1 MERELKILERAL
13 LFVAVAVP
21 SVTALGYFFGPK
33 PHLQTSQLLIY
44 PLTGLVDTRDTLIL
58 FGWYAIA
65 AISFVYVYWQIFEKD
80 NSEFFPILRSKR
92 LHRIFVFGLILIF
105 VCNLFVD
112 LDLDGQGVGNIPT
125 LSIREALIATLFW
138 MIVGFLWF
146 RSKNYTFVFRSIIA
160 CGLLIRPLSVFLQ
173 TPSSLLD
180 EWHFNFTANE
190 LAAPAAGMIPM
201 VNFLPWYTNL
211 LGFPIAPILRLVP
224 GQSVMVILIWL
235 LLLQAI
241 CLVLP
246 AIIAYKI
253 AGKQAAL
260 MSFLLMI
267 SLMTAQPK
275 INSYFQAFPIRT
287 IFPCL
292 LLGLLVSFV
301 QNVQTFSF
309 RNSIFLGVLSGLA
322 LLNNLESGLP
332 SLLALV
338 FTLLLLYRS
347 IWNFMRAVLS
357 ILFGVFLVFGLY
369 SFLVLSTGRALHLS
383 YMITPLKIVVSGG
396 FFQVPMAVGGYHN
409 LFAIFFVSGMAASS
423 FLFFRAQ
430 KVVSIGLKRIAA
442 LMAFSSSWGLIG
454 MVYFSGRS
462 FTSTLLAGSTYAL
475 GLLAVSVVIW
485 IFIDKQ
491 FVSDVLRQKN
501 QDLYIMCSLFILLFF
516 YIATTVLTRMDS
528 VNVLRQAGKEWIAE
542 TNRTGS
548 LKSTDVQINQLKN
561 DSQSRPREVVQIYQL
576 SNILE
581 LTTGIEAGLVV
592 ADPRYLSMFSD
603 IQNIQCQYILGS
615 KFDIIIEDFQLDDS
629 FEVFTK
635 ANPNGSLKDLPL
647 CNRTMI
653 LNEIPALDP
662 DATTRFL
669 IIDAKEK

>member
-13 LFVAVAVP
+13 LFVAVAVQ

-138 MIVGFLWF
+138 LIVGFLWF
-146 RSKNYTFVFRSIIA
+146 RSKNYTFVIRSIIA

-267 SLMTAQPK
+267 SLLTAQPK

-430 KVVSIGLKRIAA
+430 KVVSIGLKRIAV

-635 ANPNGSLKDLPL
+635 ANPNGSLKDLPF

>member
-1 MERELKILERAL
+1 MERELKILERTL
-13 LFVAVAVP
+13 LFVAVTVP
-21 SVTALGYFFGPK
+21 TVTAFGYFVGPK
-33 PHLQTSQLLIY
+33 PYLQTSKLLID

-65 AISFVYVYWQIFEKD
+65 AISSVFVYWQIFQK
-80 NSEFFPILRSKR
+80 NSNELVPVPRSKR
-92 LHRIFVFGLILIF
+92 LQRIPIYGLILIF
-105 VCNLFVD
+105 VCNLFMD
-112 LDLDGQGVGNIPT
+112 LDLDGQGVGNVPT
-125 LSIREALIATLFW
+125 LTIREALVATLFW
-138 MIVGFLWF
+138 LVVGFVWF
-146 RSKNYTFVFRSIIA
+146 RSKNYTFLSRSIIA

-173 TPSSLLD
+173 TPSSLQD

-190 LAAPAAGMIPM
+190 IAAPAAGMIPM
-201 VNFLPWYTNL
+201 VNFVPWYTNL

-241 CLVLP
+241 CLALP
-246 AIIAYKI
+246 TIIAYKI
-253 AGKQAAL
+253 AGKHAAL
-260 MSFLLMI
+260 LSFLLMI

-292 LLGLLVSFV
+292 LLGLLVFCV
-301 QNVQTFSF
+301 QNIQTFRF
-309 RNSIFLGVLSGLA
+309 RDSIFLGVLSGFA

-332 SLLALV
+332 SLLALI

-347 IWNFMRAVLS
+347 IWNFTRAVLS

-369 SFLVLSTGRALHLS
+369 IFLVLSTGRTLQFS
-383 YMITPLKIVVSGG
+383 YVITPLKIVVSGG
-396 FFQVPMAVGGYHN
+396 FFQVPMTVGGYHN
-409 LFAIFFVSGMAASS
+409 IFAIFFVSGMATAS

-430 KVVSIGLKRIAA
+430 KIGSVSLKRIAA
-442 LMAFSSSWGLIG
+442 FMSFSSSWGLIG

-475 GLLAVSVVIW
+475 GLLAVSVTIW

-501 QDLYIMCSLFILLFF
+501 QDLYVMSSLFVLLFF

-528 VNVLRQAGKEWIAE
+528 VNVLREAGKEWVSE
-542 TNRTGS
+542 TSRTVS
-548 LKSTDVQINQLKN
+548 LKSTDEQINRLKKDN
-561 DSQSRPREVVQIYQL
+561 QSRPRQVVQIFQL

-592 ADPRYLSMFSD
+592 ADPRYLSMFGE
-603 IQNIQCQYILGS
+603 IQSIQCQYILDS
-615 KFDIIIEDFQLDDS
+615 DFNIIIEDSQLDDS

-635 ANPNGSLKDLPL
+635 ANPNGSLKDLPS
-647 CNRTMI
+647 CNRTM
-653 LNEIPALDP
+653 NVTEIPTLDP

-669 IIDAKEK
+669 IVDAKEK

>member
-1 MERELKILERAL
+1 
-13 LFVAVAVP
+13 
-21 SVTALGYFFGPK
+21 
-33 PHLQTSQLLIY
+33 
-44 PLTGLVDTRDTLIL
+44 
-58 FGWYAIA
+58 
-65 AISFVYVYWQIFEKD
+65 
-80 NSEFFPILRSKR
+80 
-92 LHRIFVFGLILIF
+92 
-105 VCNLFVD
+105 
-112 LDLDGQGVGNIPT
+112 
-125 LSIREALIATLFW
+125 
-138 MIVGFLWF
+138 
-146 RSKNYTFVFRSIIA
+146 
-160 CGLLIRPLSVFLQ
+160 
-173 TPSSLLD
+173 
-180 EWHFNFTANE
+180 
-190 LAAPAAGMIPM
+190 
-201 VNFLPWYTNL
+201 
-211 LGFPIAPILRLVP
+211 
-224 GQSVMVILIWL
+224 VMVILIWL

-267 SLMTAQPK
+267 SLLTAQPK

-409 LFAIFFVSGMAASS
+409 LFAIFFVSGMALHLSYMITPLKIVVSGGFFQVPMAVGGYHNLFAIFFVSGMAASS

-430 KVVSIGLKRIAA
+430 KVVSIGLKRIAV

-635 ANPNGSLKDLPL
+635 ANPNGSLKDLPF

>member
-1 MERELKILERAL
+1 MERELKILERTL
-13 LFVAVAVP
+13 LFVAVTVP
-21 SVTALGYFFGPK
+21 TVTAFGYFVGPK
-33 PHLQTSQLLIY
+33 PYLQTSKLLID

-65 AISFVYVYWQIFEKD
+65 AISSVFVYWQIFQK
-80 NSEFFPILRSKR
+80 NSNELVPVPRSKR
-92 LHRIFVFGLILIF
+92 LHRIFLYGLIFIF
-105 VCNLFVD
+105 VCNLFID
-112 LDLDGQGVGNIPT
+112 LDLDGQGVGNVPILT
-125 LSIREALIATLFW
+125 IREALIATLFSL
-138 MIVGFLWF
+138 IVGFAWF
-146 RSKNYTFVFRSIIA
+146 RSRNYTFVFRSIIA
-160 CGLLIRPLSVFLQ
+160 CGLLIRPLSVFIQ
-173 TPSSLLD
+173 TPSSLQD

-201 VNFLPWYTNL
+201 VNFVPWYTNL

-241 CLVLP
+241 CLALP
-246 AIIAYKI
+246 TIIAYKI
-253 AGKQAAL
+253 AGKHAAL
-260 MSFLLMI
+260 LSLLLMI

-292 LLGLLVSFV
+292 LLGLLVSCV
-301 QNVQTFSF
+301 QNIQTFRF
-309 RNSIFLGVLSGLA
+309 RNSIFLGVLSGFA

-332 SLLALV
+332 SLLALI

-347 IWNFMRAVLS
+347 ISNFTRAVLS
-357 ILFGVFLVFGLY
+357 ILFGVFLVFCLY
-369 SFLVLSTGRALHLS
+369 IFLVLSTGRALQFS
-383 YMITPLKIVVSGG
+383 YVITPLKIVVSGG
-396 FFQVPMAVGGYHN
+396 FFQVPMTVGGYHN
-409 LFAIFFVSGMAASS
+409 IFAIFFVSGMATAS

-430 KVVSIGLKRIAA
+430 KIGSVSLKRIAA
-442 LMAFSSSWGLIG
+442 FMSFSSSWGLIG

-475 GLLAVSVVIW
+475 GLLAVSVTIW

-501 QDLYIMCSLFILLFF
+501 QDLYVMSSLFVLLFF

-528 VNVLRQAGKEWIAE
+528 VNVLREAGKEWVSE
-542 TNRTGS
+542 TSRTVS
-548 LKSTDVQINQLKN
+548 LKSTDEQINRLKKDN
-561 DSQSRPREVVQIYQL
+561 QSRPRQVVQIFQL

-592 ADPRYLSMFSD
+592 ADPRYLSMFGE
-603 IQNIQCQYILGS
+603 IQSIQCQYILDS
-615 KFDIIIEDFQLDDS
+615 EFNIIIEDSQLDDS

-635 ANPNGSLKDLPL
+635 ANPNGSLKDLPS
-647 CNRTMI
+647 CNRTM
-653 LNEIPALDP
+653 NVTEIPTLDP

-669 IIDAKEK
+669 IVDAKEK

>member
-1 MERELKILERAL
+1 MERELQILERAL
-13 LFVAVAVP
+13 LFVAITIP
-21 SVTALGYFFGPK
+21 TVTAFGYFLGPK
-33 PHLQTSQLLIY
+33 PYLQTSQLLID
-44 PLTGLVDTRDTLIL
+44 PLTGLVDKRDTLIL

-65 AISFVYVYWQIFEKD
+65 AISSVFVYWQIFQK
-80 NSEFFPILRSKR
+80 NSNELVPVPRSKR
-92 LHRIFVFGLILIF
+92 LQRIPIYGLILIF
-105 VCNLFVD
+105 VCNLFMD
-112 LDLDGQGVGNIPT
+112 LDLDGQGVGNVPT
-125 LSIREALIATLFW
+125 LTIREALVATLFW
-138 MIVGFLWF
+138 LVVGFVWF
-146 RSKNYTFVFRSIIA
+146 RSKNYTFLSRSIIA
-160 CGLLIRPLSVFLQ
+160 CGLLVRPLSVFLQ
-173 TPSSLLD
+173 TPSSLQD

-190 LAAPAAGMIPM
+190 IAAPAAGMIPM
-201 VNFLPWYTNL
+201 VNFVPWYTNL

-241 CLVLP
+241 CLALP
-246 AIIAYKI
+246 TIIAYKI
-253 AGKQAAL
+253 AGKHAAL
-260 MSFLLMI
+260 LSFLLMI

-292 LLGLLVSFV
+292 LLGLLVSSV
-301 QNVQTFSF
+301 QNIQTFRF
-309 RNSIFLGVLSGLA
+309 RNSIFLGVLSGFA

-332 SLLALV
+332 SLLALI

-347 IWNFMRAVLS
+347 IWNFTRAVLS
-357 ILFGVFLVFGLY
+357 ILFGALLVFGLY
-369 SFLVLSTGRALHLS
+369 SLLVLSTGRALHFS

-409 LFAIFFVSGMAASS
+409 IFAILFVSGMAASS

-430 KVVSIGLKRIAA
+430 KVFSVGLKRIAA

-454 MVYFSGRS
+454 MVYYSGRS

-475 GLLAVSVVIW
+475 GLLAVSVLMW

-501 QDLYIMCSLFILLFF
+501 QDLFVISSLFLLLFV

-528 VNVLRQAGKEWIAE
+528 VNVLREAGTEWVAE
-542 TNRTGS
+542 TNRTAS
-548 LKSTDVQINQLKN
+548 LKSTDEQINRLKIDN
-561 DSQSRPREVVQIYQL
+561 QSRPLQVVQIFQL

-592 ADPRYLSMFSD
+592 ADPRYLSMFGE
-603 IQNIQCQYILGS
+603 IQDIQCQYILRS
-615 KFDIIIEDFQLDDS
+615 EINVIIEDYQLDDS

-635 ANPNGSLKDLPL
+635 ANPNGSLKDLPF
-647 CNRTMI
+647 CNRTMN
-653 LNEIPALDP
+653 LNEIPTLDP

-669 IIDAKEK
+669 IVDAKKR

>member
-1 MERELKILERAL
+1 MERELNILERTL
-13 LFVAVAVP
+13 LFVAITVP
-21 SVTALGYFFGPK
+21 TVTAFGYFLGPK
-33 PHLQTSQLLIY
+33 PHLRTSQLLID

-65 AISFVYVYWQIFEKD
+65 AISSVFVYWQIFQK
-80 NSEFFPILRSKR
+80 NSNELVPVPRSKR
-92 LHRIFVFGLILIF
+92 LHRIFLYGLIFIF
-105 VCNLFVD
+105 VCNLFID
-112 LDLDGQGVGNIPT
+112 LDLDGQGVGNVPILT
-125 LSIREALIATLFW
+125 IREALIATLFW
-138 MIVGFLWF
+138 LIVGFAWF
-146 RSKNYTFVFRSIIA
+146 RSRNYTFVFRSIIA
-160 CGLLIRPLSVFLQ
+160 CGLLIRPLSVFIQ
-173 TPSSLLD
+173 TPSSLQD

-241 CLVLP
+241 CLALP
-246 AIIAYKI
+246 TIIAYKI
-253 AGKQAAL
+253 AGKHAAL
-260 MSFLLMI
+260 LSFLLMI

-292 LLGLLVSFV
+292 LLGLLVSCV
-301 QNVQTFSF
+301 QNIQTFRF
-309 RNSIFLGVLSGLA
+309 RNSIFLGVLSGFA

-332 SLLALV
+332 SLLALI

-347 IWNFMRAVLS
+347 ISNFTRAVLS

-369 SFLVLSTGRALHLS
+369 IFLVLSTGRALHFS
-383 YMITPLKIVVSGG
+383 YVITPLKIVVSGG
-396 FFQVPMAVGGYHN
+396 FFQVPMTVGGYHN
-409 LFAIFFVSGMAASS
+409 IFAIFFVSGMATAS

-430 KVVSIGLKRIAA
+430 KIGSVSLKRIAA
-442 LMAFSSSWGLIG
+442 FMSFSSSWGLIG

-475 GLLAVSVVIW
+475 GLLAVSVTIW

-501 QDLYIMCSLFILLFF
+501 QDLYVMSSLFVLLFF

-528 VNVLRQAGKEWIAE
+528 VNVLREAGKEWVSE
-542 TNRTGS
+542 TSRTVS
-548 LKSTDVQINQLKN
+548 LKSTDEQINRLKKDN
-561 DSQSRPREVVQIYQL
+561 QSRPRQVVQIFQL

-592 ADPRYLSMFSD
+592 ADPRYLSMFGE
-603 IQNIQCQYILGS
+603 IQSIQCQYILDS
-615 KFDIIIEDFQLDDS
+615 EFNIIIEDSQLDDS

-635 ANPNGSLKDLPL
+635 ANPNGSLKDLPS
-647 CNRTMI
+647 CNRTM
-653 LNEIPALDP
+653 NVTEIPTLDP

-669 IIDAKEK
+669 IVDAKEK

>member
-1 MERELKILERAL
+1 MERELQILERAL
-13 LFVAVAVP
+13 LFVAITVP
-21 SVTALGYFFGPK
+21 TVTAFGYFLGPK

-58 FGWYAIA
+58 FGWFAIA
-65 AISFVYVYWQIFEKD
+65 AISSGFVYWQIFQQNRKESVIVSMHKQ
-80 NSEFFPILRSKR
+80 LY
-92 LHRIFVFGLILIF
+92 RIFTIGFILTL
-105 VCNLFVD
+105 VCNLFID
-112 LDLDGQGVGNIPT
+112 LDLDGQGVGNVPPLT
-125 LSIREALIATLFW
+125 IREALIATLFW
-138 MIVGFLWF
+138 LIVGFVWF
-146 RSKNYTFVFRSIIA
+146 RSRNFTFIFRSIIA
-160 CGLLIRPLSVFLQ
+160 CGLLIRPLSVFIQ
-173 TPSSLLD
+173 TPSSLQD

-246 AIIAYKI
+246 TIIAYKI
-253 AGKQAAL
+253 AGSHAAL
-260 MSFLLMI
+260 LSFLLMI

-292 LLGLLVSFV
+292 LLGLLVSCV
-301 QNVQTFSF
+301 QNIQTFRF

-332 SLLALV
+332 SLLALI

-347 IWNFMRAVLS
+347 ISNFTRAVLS
-357 ILFGVFLVFGLY
+357 ILFGALLVFGFY
-369 SFLVLSTGRALHLS
+369 SLLVLSTGRALHFS

-396 FFQVPMAVGGYHN
+396 FFQMPMAVGGYHN
-409 LFAIFFVSGMAASS
+409 IFAIFFASGMATSS

-430 KVVSIGLKRIAA
+430 KLWSVSLKRIAA

-462 FTSTLLAGSTYAL
+462 FASTLLAGSTYAL
-475 GLLAVSVVIW
+475 GLLAVSVMIW

-491 FVSDVLRQKN
+491 FVLDVLKQKN
-501 QDLYIMCSLFILLFF
+501 QNLYVMSLLVVLLFF
-516 YIATTVLTRMDS
+516 YIASTVLTRMDA
-528 VNVLRQAGKEWIAE
+528 VNVLREAGTEWVAE
-542 TNRTGS
+542 TSRTNS
-548 LKSTDVQINQLKN
+548 LKSTDEQLDRLKKDN
-561 DSQSRPREVVQIYQL
+561 QSRPREVVQIFQL

-581 LTTGIEAGLVV
+581 LTTGVEAGLVV
-592 ADPRYLSMFSD
+592 ADPRYLSMFEE
-603 IQNIQCQYILGS
+603 IQSIQCEYILGS
-615 KFDIIIEDFQLDDS
+615 EFNIIIEDSQLVDS
-629 FEVFTK
+629 FEAFTVD
-635 ANPNGSLKDLPL
+635 NPNGSLKDLPS
-647 CNRTMI
+647 CNKTM
-653 LNEIPALDP
+653 NFNDIPSLDP
-662 DATTRFL
+662 NSTTRFL
-669 IIDAKEK
+669 IVDAKKG

>member
-1 MERELKILERAL
+1 MERELNILERTL
-13 LFVAVAVP
+13 LFVAITVP
-21 SVTALGYFFGPK
+21 TVTAFGYFVGPK
-33 PHLQTSQLLIY
+33 SYLQTSKLLID

-65 AISFVYVYWQIFEKD
+65 AISSVFVYWQIFQK
-80 NSEFFPILRSKR
+80 NSNELVPVPRSKR
-92 LHRIFVFGLILIF
+92 LQRIPIYGLILIF
-105 VCNLFVD
+105 VCNLFMD
-112 LDLDGQGVGNIPT
+112 LDLDGQGVGNVPT
-125 LSIREALIATLFW
+125 LTIREALVATLFW
-138 MIVGFLWF
+138 LVVGFVWF
-146 RSKNYTFVFRSIIA
+146 RSKNYTFLSRSIIA

-173 TPSSLLD
+173 TPSSLQD

-190 LAAPAAGMIPM
+190 IAAPAAGMIPM
-201 VNFLPWYTNL
+201 VNFVPWYTNL

-224 GQSVMVILIWL
+224 SQSVMVILIWL
-235 LLLQAI
+235 LFLQAI
-241 CLVLP
+241 CLALP
-246 AIIAYKI
+246 TIIAYKI

-260 MSFLLMI
+260 LSFLLLI

-292 LLGLLVSFV
+292 LLRLLVFCV
-301 QNVQTFSF
+301 QNIQTFRF
-309 RNSIFLGVLSGLA
+309 RDSIFLGVLSGFA

-332 SLLALV
+332 SLLALI

-347 IWNFMRAVLS
+347 IWNFTRAVLS

-369 SFLVLSTGRALHLS
+369 IFLVLSTGRALQFS
-383 YMITPLKIVVSGG
+383 YVITPLKIVVSGG
-396 FFQVPMAVGGYHN
+396 FFQVPMTVGGYHN
-409 LFAIFFVSGMAASS
+409 IFAIFFVSGMATAS

-430 KVVSIGLKRIAA
+430 KIGSVSLKRIAA
-442 LMAFSSSWGLIG
+442 FMSFSSSWGLIG

-475 GLLAVSVVIW
+475 GLLAVSVTIW

-501 QDLYIMCSLFILLFF
+501 QDLYVMSSLFVLLFF

-528 VNVLRQAGKEWIAE
+528 VNVLREAGKEWVSE
-542 TNRTGS
+542 TSRTVS
-548 LKSTDVQINQLKN
+548 LKSTDEQINRLKKDN
-561 DSQSRPREVVQIYQL
+561 QSRPRQVVQIFQL

-592 ADPRYLSMFSD
+592 ADPRYLSMFGE
-603 IQNIQCQYILGS
+603 IQSIQCQYILDS
-615 KFDIIIEDFQLDDS
+615 DFNIIIEDSQLDDS

-635 ANPNGSLKDLPL
+635 ANPNGSLKDLPS
-647 CNRTMI
+647 CNRTM
-653 LNEIPALDP
+653 NVTEIPTLDP

-669 IIDAKEK
+669 IVDAKEK